1 MTILLV
7 EQNIE
12 MALEVSNRCYLMD
25 EGVIKFEGTP
35 EEIRD
40 NEEIQRKY
48 LAL

>member
-1 MTILLV
+1 
-7 EQNIE
+7 
-12 MALEVSNRCYLMD
+12 MD